1 MQSLVPCILQISM
14 QRNSEGSM
22 CAFLGGKVYTGL
34 ICIERPDRLDLAWNK
49 NKVSVEAYEI
59 HGFSFAN
66 ILYLQIFL

>member
-22 CAFLGGKVYTGL
+22 CAFLGGKVYTRL
-34 ICIERPDRLDLAWNK
+34 ICTERPDRLELAWNK
-49 NKVSVEAYEI
+49 NKASVEAYET
-59 HGFSFAN
+59 HGFSYAN

>member
-22 CAFLGGKVYTGL
+22 CAFLGGKVYTRL
-34 ICIERPDRLDLAWNK
+34 ICTERPYRLELAWNK
-49 NKVSVEAYEI
+49 NKASVEAYET
-59 HGFSFAN
+59 HGFSYAN